1 MLLPPEDEFVARSRL
16 RKSRSPRAKARL
28 TEALTIYDF
37 KTKSR
42 LLEAYIRQ
50 RPELRRLLHRY
61 QIPPKD
67 ADELL
72 EVVVLT
78 VLGKLHMGEIL
89 TADEWLL
96 TWTEELCQA
105 AARQQDQT

>member
-1 MLLPPEDEFVARSRL
+1 VARSRL
-16 RKSRSPRAKARL
+16 RKSRSPRAKDRL
-28 TEALTIYDF
+28 TEALTTYDL

-50 RPELRRLLHRY
+50 RAELMRLLHCY
-61 QIPPKD
+61 QIPSKD
-67 ADELL
+67 AEELL

-89 TADEWLL
+89 TVDDWLL

-105 AARQQDQT
+105 AARQRDQT